1 MDLSEKRKKDIKI
14 DRETEIDAIFAL
26 LDEANTDLED
36 DIDNLMTDWDTEF
49 VLEEG
54 LENELNSNDEPSN
67 LLAPGANYHVV

>member
-14 DRETEIDAIFAL
+14 DREIESDAIFAL

-54 LENELNSNDEPSN
+54 LENELNSDDEPSN

>member
-14 DRETEIDAIFAL
+14 DRETESDAIFAL

-54 LENELNSNDEPSN
+54 LENELNSDDEPSK